1 MQKSDGR
8 LRVLFLES
16 EDNLRSAIGRLL
28 ASCRPDIDLFFVSDG
43 NHAIDAIRALS
54 TEQQRVDV
62 FVTDYAHPPGPNG
75 TDLIQWIRALPD
87 DLIMRGGLKVR
98 DVPVVIQSGNS
109 RATLVSDL
117 APEVLLRKPYRLE
130 DLLDAIDLAAR
141 QLLPRSHEHAVPN
154 QRIEATPHLLR

>member
-75 TDLIQWIRALPD
+75 TDLIRWIRTLPD
-87 DLIMRGGLKVR
+87 DLTMRGGLRIK
-98 DVPVVIQSGNS
+98 DMPIVVQSGNTS
-109 RATLVSDL
+109 
-117 APEVLLRKPYRLE
+117 
-130 DLLDAIDLAAR
+130 AAR
-141 QLLPRSHEHAVPN
+141 AEDVAPGVRLLWKPFKLADFTDTIDQAVR
-154 QRIEATPHLLR
+154 QFR